1 MQTHHVVYKGF
12 TIKLAAISE
21 ELFKQFVLVDHVIFK
36 LDPGCEQHKAAWQAG
51 KASVSCLHAYRLL
64 ATATAQCGH
73 IILVDASS
81 C

>member
-21 ELFKQFVLVDHVIFK
+21 ELFKQFVLVDQVIFK
-36 LDPGCEQHKAAWQAG
+36 LDPGCKHHKAAWQAEN
-51 KASVSCLHAYRLL
+51 ASVSCLYSQETV
-64 ATATAQCGH
+64 ATAAAQN
-73 IILVDASS
+73 ILVGASS